1 MKAMILTAGVGS
13 RLRPLT
19 DTRPKALI
27 EINGVPMLEIVLRR
41 LIQAGFDEVIINVYH
56 FADMIVDFLRTK
68 ENFGIRIEISRE
80 PELLDTGGGLKKV
93 AGFFNDGQPFLVH
106 NVDVLSNIDLNKM
119 YRFHLKKSALAT
131 LAVQARTTGR
141 YFLFDENGTLCGW
154 ESVKENRIEWAKS
167 AVANVRRLAFNGIHV
182 ISPQIFPKMNE
193 EGIIFS
199 INQAYLRLAG
209 EGERILAFR
218 VDDYFW
224 QDIGSMDKLGKI
236 RREIDEGKVKM

>member
-1 MKAMILTAGVGS
+1 
-13 RLRPLT
+13 
-19 DTRPKALI
+19 
-27 EINGVPMLEIVLRR
+27 
-41 LIQAGFDEVIINVYH
+41 
-56 FADMIVDFLRTK
+56 VDFLRTK

-106 NVDVLSNIDLNKM
+106 NVDVLSNIDLSKM
-119 YRFHLKKSALAT
+119 HRFHLEKSALAT
-131 LAVQARTTGR
+131 LAVQARASGR